1 MNYKQKYS
9 EQIKSPKWQKRRL
22 DILNRDNFTCQ
33 ICGCKDKT
41 LHVHHT
47 IYIPGRNIWEYEDN
61 QLVTL
66 CEDCHSE
73 EHTLSNFVD
82 NFISDLKYQGLTN
95 FEIESYLGHHTSA
108 AGGME
113 VDSMI
118 KEWSIIN
125 FPKSEILIR
134 LAQRRK
140 SIICEKYNLSN
151 YE

>member
-1 MNYKQKYS
+1 MDYKQKYS

-22 DILNRDNFTCQ
+22 NILNRDNFTCQ
-33 ICGCKDKT
+33 ICGCTEKT

-66 CEDCHSE
+66 CEDCHAE
-73 EHTLSNFVD
+73 EHALSNFVS
-82 NFISDLKYQGLTN
+82 NFIFDLKYQGLTN
-95 FEIESYLGHHTSA
+95 FEIEAYLGYHTSV

-125 FPKSEILIR
+125 PSKSEMLIR

-140 SIICEKYNLSN
+140 NIVYKKYNLS
-151 YE
+151 YDE